1 MSENL
6 SFTQELRKL
15 GLIADSDTNNTS
27 NTDTEK
33 KVINYT
39 DTQRVDYKPT
49 TRNVQKTSIPK
60 EKKENKSFNFDDSL
74 VFVGK
79 KPAMNYVLAIN
90 TKMLEGLDKVTIK
103 SRGKTI
109 SKAVDVAEIVTNRF
123 ITDANDDEV
132 KLSTEE
138 IFRDDG
144 TSINVSTIEIVIQR
158 N

>member
-15 GLIADSDTNNTS
+15 GLIADVDTNTTNNT
-27 NTDTEK
+27 NTEKTVTNKPDTEK
-33 KVINYT
+33 VE
-39 DTQRVDYKPT
+39 YKPS
-49 TRNVQKTSIPK
+49 TRKTENNTVSKDKP
-60 EKKENKSFNFDDSL
+60 EKRSFSFNDSL
-74 VFVGK
+74 VYVGK
-79 KPAMNYVLAIN
+79 KPAMNYVLTIN
-90 TKMLEGLDKVTIK
+90 TKMSEGLDKVTIK

-144 TSINVSTIEIVIQR
+144 TSTNVSTIEIVIQR

>member
-15 GLIADSDTNNTS
+15 GLIADTNTQNTANNI
-27 NTDTEK
+27 NTQNAVKNENTEK
-33 KVINYT
+33 IE
-39 DTQRVDYKPT
+39 
-49 TRNVQKTSIPK
+49 NVAKTEENV
-60 EKKENKSFNFDDSL
+60 EKKSFSINDSMIY
-74 VFVGK
+74 VGK

-90 TKMLEGLDKVTIK
+90 SRMLEGLDKITVK

-144 TSINVSTIEIVIQR
+144 TSTNVSTIEIVIQK